1 MCTSADE
8 EPSSAAADVSGDAS
22 GSAAGSVTIP
32 EVISTAPR
40 IGLSQEAIDKID
52 WGDVA
57 TLSAIGA
64 LTGASSGAL
73 GPTLIGAL
81 GSAAGTIETQDDVG
95 VRSESSLPQPPG
107 QGARLDRRQALAGKR
122 RGCARREV
130 ARAVGGGAAGEG
142 VAEPA
147 DAAQSMAT
155 CEPCEVLRLPAGDVD
170 KARREVTGELHE
182 PLLQAGFQ
190 RVRRGETMFDTGR
203 HGLQRRPALRFR
215 RLQYPALDG
224 PPREGS
230 VPGDEGGE
238 QSGGAQA

>member
-81 GSAAGTIETQDDVG
+81 GSAAGTIETQDDVDL
-95 VRSESSLPQPPG
+95 SDLFEITNDLI
-107 QGARLDRRQALAGKR
+107 
-122 RGCARREV
+122 
-130 ARAVGGGAAGEG
+130 
-142 VAEPA
+142 
-147 DAAQSMAT
+147 M
-155 CEPCEVLRLPAGDVD
+155 
-170 KARREVTGELHE
+170 
-182 PLLQAGFQ
+182 
-190 RVRRGETMFDTGR
+190 
-203 HGLQRRPALRFR
+203 
-215 RLQYPALDG
+215 
-224 PPREGS
+224 
-230 VPGDEGGE
+230 VPGVPVPYTPLF
-238 QSGGAQA
+238 